1 MPSSKGVVA
10 LARLDRRTPAQ
21 LLVVVYIV
29 LAALA
34 LVRALMRDWMRFVI
48 MATLLVRAL
57 FDELILP
64 FRLDDFHLFYR
75 VCTALVT
82 LPPRRLP
89 YQLPRPAEA

>member
-1 MPSSKGVVA
+1 MAIP
-10 LARLDRRTPAQ
+10 L
-21 LLVVVYIV
+21 YV

-34 LVRALMRDWMRFVI
+34 LVRVLLKDWILFVI
-48 MATLLVRAL
+48 TGALLLRAF

-64 FRLDDFHLFYR
+64 FRLFDFLFFYL

-82 LPPRRLP
+82 LAPRRQP